1 LGNEDFAGVAGAGD
15 REGCV
20 SNVPS
25 SIKIY
30 HIVHVDRLAS
40 ILSDGCLYSDAAL
53 QKVNKPGT
61 SIGMTNIKA
70 RRLTNSLT
78 SVPDLCV
85 GQCVPFYFCPRS
97 VMLYLIHKRNT
108 DLAYQGGQDSIV
120 HLRADLGAVVDWANR
135 FTRRWA
141 FTLSNAG
148 SSYFEDRCNLDQL
161 NEIDWDAVNS
171 RTWMA
176 CKDSKQAEFLL
187 EHSFPVELIEAIGV
201 FDANIHRDVSHLL
214 VGKRVPVQVKR
225 EWYY

>member
-1 LGNEDFAGVAGAGD
+1 M
-15 REGCV
+15 

-40 ILSDGCLYSDAAL
+40 ILADGCLYSDAAL
-53 QKVNKPGT
+53 RDINKPGT

-97 VMLYLIHKRNT
+97 VMLYLIHKGNA

-120 HLRADLGAVVDWANR
+120 HLQADLRAVVDWAKKSK
-135 FTRRWA
+135 RRWA
-141 FTLSNAG
+141 FSLSNAG
-148 SSYFEDRCNLDQL
+148 SCYFEDRCRLDQL
-161 NEIDWDAVNS
+161 HEVNWDAVNS

-176 CKDSKQAEFLL
+176 CKDGKQAEFLL
-187 EHSFPVELIEAIGV
+187 EQSFPVELIEAIGV
-201 FDANIHRDVSHLL
+201 FDANIYRAVTQLFA
-214 VGKRVPVQVKR
+214 GKRLPVEVKK